1 MRVVCCKSL
10 KMKTTK
16 ITKKKLVSK
25 TKVNFCCKVPSIT
38 KKNNTKEIKNE
49 EQGRRE
55 NVFKNING
63 FKFFLLFYLLL

>member
-38 KKNNTKEIKNE
+38 KKKQIHKRNQE
-49 EQGRRE
+49 
-55 NVFKNING
+55 
-63 FKFFLLFYLLL
+63 